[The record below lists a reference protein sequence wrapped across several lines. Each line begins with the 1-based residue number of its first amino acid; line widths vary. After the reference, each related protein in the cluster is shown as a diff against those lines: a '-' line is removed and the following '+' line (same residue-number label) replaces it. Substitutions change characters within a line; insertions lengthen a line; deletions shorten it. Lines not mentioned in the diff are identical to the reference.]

1 MTKSD
6 KDVAIKNG
14 RRLYLATFELVSGE
28 YGQIFVK
35 AFSAKDTENLEHK
48 VHKYLFEYYGD
59 GNVTE
64 IKQGTYYYFNGEVA
78 VKDLGWQRITSFK
91 QLVNKLL

>member
-28 YGQIFVK
+28 YGQIFKK
-35 AFSAKDTENLEHK
+35 AFYAKDTKHLEHMI
-48 VHKYLFEYYGD
+48 HNYLFTYYGY
-59 GNVTE
+59 GNLSK
-64 IKQGTYYYFNGEVA
+64 IKQGTYYYFGGEVA
-78 VKDLGWQRITSFK
+78 VKDHGWQRITSFK